1 MSSRLSEE
9 QGLDKDEYKGSVIAD
24 LANVKPIPEAASPYW
39 ADCGNKYFVQEFS
52 TVLEG
57 DVTVKDA
64 MDKAA
69 SEADA
74 CLAEK
79 SNEHLSIC
87 RRRF

>member
-1 MSSRLSEE
+1 M
-9 QGLDKDEYKGSVIAD
+9 DKDQYKGSVIAD
-24 LANVKPIPEAASPYW
+24 LANVKPIPEAATPFW
-39 ADCGNKYFVQEFS
+39 ADCGNKFFVQEIS

-57 DVTVKDA
+57 DVTVKAA

-79 SNEHLSIC
+79 AKAP
-87 RRRF
+87 